1 MEEKK
6 KTISIKLYLSLLY
19 YDIKNKSYLTGRSR
33 FNGQNHEEVAN
44 MKANDDTE
52 DASQIMQSISN
63 AVGILKS
70 RMSEYLNDEATVGT
84 NIPVN
89 SGEAPDITTEKGQTY
104 FIELSLKM
112 PSNFNES
119 TTDTIAKAAHQF
131 VVNFSLAD
139 WFLIT
144 DKADAQDY
152 SQTAQNNLELIREAI
167 NKRVRPERPKT
178 PEDPGGGNSNNMVW
192 Q

>member
-1 MEEKK
+1 MEKK

-44 MKANDDTE
+44 MKANDDIE

-70 RMSEYLNDEATVGT
+70 RMGEYLNEEATVGT
-84 NIPVN
+84 NIPVHD
-89 SGEAPDITTEKGQTY
+89 GDAPDITNDADQKY
-104 FIELSLKM
+104 FIEFLLLM

-131 VVNFSLAD
+131 VVNFTLAD

-152 SQTAQNNLELIREAI
+152 SQTAQNDLEVIREAI
-167 NKRVRPERPKT
+167 NKRVRPVRPKT
-178 PEDPGGGNSNNMVW
+178 PEVPGGGSSNDMVW

>member
-1 MEEKK
+1 MEKK

-44 MKANDDTE
+44 MKANDDIE

-70 RMSEYLNDEATVGT
+70 RMGEYLNEEVTVGT
-84 NIPVN
+84 NIPVH
-89 SGEAPDITTEKGQTY
+89 GGDAPDITNDVDQKSS
-104 FIELSLKM
+104 IEFSLLM

-131 VVNFSLAD
+131 VVNFTLAD

-152 SQTAQNNLELIREAI
+152 SQAAQNNLEVIREAI
-167 NKRVRPERPKT
+167 NKRVRPVRPKT
-178 PEDPGGGNSNNMVW
+178 PEVPGGGNSNNMVW